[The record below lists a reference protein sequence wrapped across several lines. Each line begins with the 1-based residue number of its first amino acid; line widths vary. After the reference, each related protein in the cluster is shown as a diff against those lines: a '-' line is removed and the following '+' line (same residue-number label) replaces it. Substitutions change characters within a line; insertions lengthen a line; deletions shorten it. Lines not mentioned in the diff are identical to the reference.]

1 MLFVYFVDPL
11 ELSKRLDFLRAVEP
25 FKQTLRSAHTSS
37 GRKESAAEHTWRL
50 SLMILTFADQFE
62 GLDLLK
68 LLKMVI
74 LHDLGETIHGDIPA
88 PEQGGAGDKAGQERA
103 DFQSLIE
110 SLPPDF
116 QAEFLELWDDYEYV
130 RSPEAKVAKA
140 FDKLETLLQHT
151 QGKNPADFDYGFN
164 LNYGTKYTAATPL
177 TQQIRDVIDEATRE
191 RMG

>member
-1 MLFVYFVDPL
+1 M
-11 ELSKRLDFLRAVEP
+11 
-25 FKQTLRSAHTSS
+25 
-37 GRKESAAEHTWRL
+37 
-50 SLMILTFADQFE
+50 
-62 GLDLLK
+62 
-68 LLKMVI
+68 
-74 LHDLGETIHGDIPA
+74 
-88 PEQGGAGDKAGQERA
+88 
-103 DFQSLIE
+103 IE